1 MLKNF
6 AKWRQE
12 AEFINASAQ
21 AKGEPVPIPDAS
33 KLRKEPLAKKVI
45 ECRVNNHFDG
55 GQG

>member
-12 AEFINASAQ
+12 AESINASAQ
-21 AKGEPVPIPDAS
+21 AKGEPAPIPDAS

-45 ECRVNNHFDG
+45 EHRINNHLDG
-55 GQG
+55 GQS